1 MKEEREEIEREYERI
16 AQMRPSGEAEG
27 LVKNVIVLV
36 EELSTKTQELQALL
50 LTPHH

>member
-1 MKEEREEIEREYERI
+1 MREEREALEKEYERI

-36 EELSTKTQELQALL
+36 EELDKKT
-50 LTPHH
+50 